1 MTGMTRRSL
10 LGASVL
16 AALGVATGCSSSDK
30 TTSAGGGGTT
40 GTLDWWDHFS
50 SFKHLNDDW
59 AKSQSGSLKTNVA
72 HTYYDASKA
81 TQAFQLAHQANKM
94 PDVYSNVIGLP
105 LPALVAGKWVHEI
118 SLPADVKASCTGS
131 RCSASGR
138 ARRWCG

>member
-16 AALGVATGCSSSDK
+16 AAVGVATGCSSSDK

-59 AKSQSGSLKTNVA
+59 AKSQSGSLKTNVT
-72 HTYYDASKA
+72 HTYYPAGHMMYHDPASRRQLHDDVANFIRGAAGAADAR
-81 TQAFQLAHQANKM
+81 
-94 PDVYSNVIGLP
+94 
-105 LPALVAGKWVHEI
+105 E
-118 SLPADVKASCTGS
+118 
-131 RCSASGR
+131 
-138 ARRWCG
+138 